1 MNCES
6 EEFYISLVGEAFDGY
21 TESQISN
28 KNIYFKHVT
37 IRDQRYVHKYY
48 EKYRKIAIER
58 GLEAEEERV
67 SYVIKEGI
75 WSEEDD
81 AKIAS
86 LENELES
93 LKATAKATF
102 LPSQKD
108 LLLKDAEKRR
118 EELIALTADKKEII
132 GKTAEDYAAVRGG
145 DELLRSLLFG
155 NEALTKNLY
164 TEDDFGDLE
173 TWEIAKIGE
182 IYQGIGDKFAD
193 SVIQKAVLR
202 PFFNMYLSSCENLA
216 DFYGKPVVDLT
227 IYQLKV
233 ALYGRMFFNIFQN
246 TMDIPEHIKD
256 DPEKLMAFSD
266 AQMNRDGRSGGG
278 LKDDS
283 DASAVFGATK
293 EDMEQIRADQKA
305 GKTVSLTEEA
315 KKHGGKLNMEQ
326 MMRLAGHDV

>member
-21 TESQISN
+21 TESKISDR
-28 KNIYFKHVT
+28 NIYFKHVT

-48 EKYRKIAIER
+48 EKYRQIAIER
-58 GLEAEEERV
+58 GLEAEKERV

-75 WSEEDD
+75 WDEEDD
-81 AKIAS
+81 SKIAS
-86 LENELES
+86 LQNELES
-93 LKATAKATF
+93 LKATAKASF
-102 LPSQKD
+102 LPSQKE
-108 LLLKDAEKRR
+108 LLLKDAAERSK
-118 EELIALTADKKEII
+118 ELAALTNNKKEII
-132 GKTAEDYAAVRGG
+132 GKTAEDYAATRGG
-145 DELLRSLLFG
+145 DELLRSLIFK
-155 NEALTKNLY
+155 NEGLTKSLY
-164 TEDDFGDLE
+164 TEDEFGDLE
-173 TWEIAKIGE
+173 TWEVAKIGE
-182 IYQGIGDKFAD
+182 IYQGIGDKFSD

-216 DFYGKPVVDLT
+216 DFYGKPVVELT

-246 TMDIPEHIKD
+246 TMDIPENIKD
-256 DPEKLMAFSD
+256 DPEKLMSFSD

-283 DASAVFGATK
+283 DASAVFGATQ
-293 EDMEQIRADQKA
+293 EDMKQIREEQKT
-305 GKTVSLTEEA
+305 GKAVSLTEEA